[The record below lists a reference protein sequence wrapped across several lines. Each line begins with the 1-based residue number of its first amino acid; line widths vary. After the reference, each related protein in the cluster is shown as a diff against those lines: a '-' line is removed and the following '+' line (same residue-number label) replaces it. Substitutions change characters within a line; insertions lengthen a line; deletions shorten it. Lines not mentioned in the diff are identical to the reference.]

1 MWLRVWKTLSLGLGH
16 FPKRLICLRDACH
29 ILKAQVE
36 EKSHLRA
43 AYFSDPLNLLQQL
56 ELFKY
61 DMHLSNISFSEQET
75 QKWST
80 AHNLTFIFKTEF

>member
-29 ILKAQVE
+29 ILEAQVE

-61 DMHLSNISFSEQET
+61 DMHLPNILFSEQEI
-75 QKWST
+75 QNVVHCSQS
-80 AHNLTFIFKTEF
+80 NFYF